1 MKKFISTF
9 MIIASGTLFIP
20 ALPATAAAS
29 LDTATAD
36 THRQFEFEN
45 FFAFNPEFIDYGG
58 CPRGTFRVRKH
69 TRTKKKLLNTALA
82 TGVGTALGAG
92 IGGGRGALLGAG
104 IGAGG
109 YLTYRYV
116 KDRRGRCVRVRA

>member
-1 MKKFISTF
+1 VTP
-9 MIIASGTLFIP
+9 TP
-20 ALPATAAAS
+20 AATN
-29 LDTATAD
+29 
-36 THRQFEFEN
+36 RQFAFED
-45 FFAFNPEFIDYGG
+45 FFAFNPEFIEYGV

-92 IGGGRGALLGAG
+92 IGGKRGALLGAG
-104 IGAGG
+104 VGAGG
-109 YLTYRYV
+109 YLTYRYI